1 MHKLTPSEASQLTV
15 HEQRYAAQHIKS
27 RGRNQGKLFI
37 ALDKVSNTSCSVEL
51 FVEHMRAWKK
61 KKKRFW
67 CFESSSNSYMSV
79 DEYPSTFVSH
89 ASSGVV
95 LANRLAALK
104 GG

>member
-51 FVEHMRAWKK
+51 FVADMRAWKK
-61 KKKRFW
+61 KKDFGALKVLATVT
-67 CFESSSNSYMSV
+67 CLSINI
-79 DEYPSTFVSH
+79 H
-89 ASSGVV
+89 QHL
-95 LANRLAALK
+95 LANRLAALI